1 MVEVPANLPGVIRVM
16 AGIQP
21 LLTTEKAT
29 VLEFYDGFGDL
40 MALFC
45 RHFSDDMWIFV
56 TKADKDWEDH
66 LIRLGYINPTLSASE
81 LVRSLATKG

>member
-1 MVEVPANLPGVIRVM
+1 MTEVPANMPGVIRVM

-40 MALFC
+40 MALFF
-45 RHFSDDMWIFV
+45 RHFNNNMWVFV
-56 TKADKDWEDH
+56 NKADPDWESH
-66 LIRLGYINPTLSASE
+66 LVRLGYIQPSLSATE
-81 LVRSLATKG
+81 LVRSIATKG